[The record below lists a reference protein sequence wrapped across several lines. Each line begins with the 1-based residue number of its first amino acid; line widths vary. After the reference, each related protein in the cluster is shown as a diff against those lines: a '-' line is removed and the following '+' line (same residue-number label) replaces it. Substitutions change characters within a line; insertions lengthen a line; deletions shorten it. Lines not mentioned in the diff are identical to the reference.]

1 MRKILL
7 SLTALMLS
15 ASAFAQGNII
25 KAQAGMLQRNPE
37 TSVSNQ
43 HKINKAPRKINL
55 ADNQLILGGYTS
67 DTYTTN
73 GVGHS
78 NNGEAKGNSSA
89 HNRGCIN
96 TTIQADGSTATK
108 EGQHKCAKEFS
119 KILFHK
125 LQF

>member
-37 TSVSNQ
+37 ASVSNQ
-43 HKINKAPRKINL
+43 HKVNKAPRKINL

-73 GVGHS
+73 GVGLP
-78 NNGEAKGNSSA
+78 NKPGTYPVALRLPVNDFLPFDGGKVVMIRFALAQPRFLAVTSA
-89 HNRGCIN
+89 
-96 TTIQADGSTATK
+96 TTWCRRT
-108 EGQHKCAKEFS
+108 
-119 KILFHK
+119 
-125 LQF
+125 